1 MATTK
6 KNPIIGPATRAKVT
20 SVVRKVQNSKAAGA
34 VKKAGVQIKQEA
46 RVIGRAVERRME
58 KKEKTAAAPASPA
71 SEFQATSK
79 VFGSGKI
86 KSPSELKAE
95 KKQERVEKREF
106 RKSGRMADRAKRL
119 GDGERAFTLSPGS
132 ERFQSSNQGR
142 AKKKGPTLYK
152 DGQAYELSTNK
163 RKAVREIVSLRT
175 DRGAEL
181 STPKELRRAARKTL
195 EIITSKP
202 TTDAE
207 KRKRDNKL
215 QRGKRAATTG
225 GGTNACREDVMGTTG
240 GKKGT
245 NCKPKK

>member
-181 STPKELRRAARKTL
+181 STPKELRRAAKKTL
-195 EIITSKP
+195 KEITSKP
-202 TTDAE
+202 TTMAE
-207 KRKRDNKL
+207 MRKQNKKKS
-215 QRGKRAATTG
+215 RKAGRCTTKG
-225 GGTNACREDVMGTTG
+225 GGGVNLCTPEGDNG
-240 GKKGT
+240 GF
-245 NCKPKK
+245 